1 MPGQSHR
8 ERDHYEHRIHMKAD
22 VEQAKSG
29 FGGEAFLPLID
40 MRAGSDRFRST
51 FCFNVIEIGRTILM
65 FFFFGFRLEK
75 CCPISNQ

>member
-1 MPGQSHR
+1 
-8 ERDHYEHRIHMKAD
+8 MKAD

-51 FCFNVIEIGRTILM
+51 LFY
-65 FFFFGFRLEK
+65 
-75 CCPISNQ
+75 